1 MDPVVLQL
9 DPLSSASP
17 NTNEYATIKLIE
29 IADEVLKNNKPVDN
43 SIILLYFKKTFVM
56 VGLGFTVLLFVGY
69 IYTGTSLYE
78 GIWLFL
84 VILLN
89 GWLYAREKDSAA
101 MEMWRRLEL
110 VVETIRKHGIN
121 YDEDIAFTTNVQ
133 TVSLSRVVR
142 NGKLKLIPCNLL
154 VSGDIVLLG
163 VGDRAP
169 TKIELFESKTEN
181 QVLDRDQILKQEFF
195 KSPVQQRNLIQQD
208 TRGLFYF
215 KVLETPLLQILESA
229 LKSNRP
235 QTMIAQKITMIEYL
249 VNNVLFY
256 GNAYILTL
264 FDALQSSKTEFE
276 DKEDVDEFDAAPAP
290 TKDFVLS
297 WGAIYRKFYRQLVKK
312 NRSDITRITGL
323 IDAIPAVEQLFFL
336 GDTGDATV
344 LDACYDPASP
354 NGVRFEDDD
363 WNLHLKMLKPVGL
376 LHMLNTECGV
386 LQACTCQFGREI
398 GFTPEIVNKFTKAM
412 VLETFAPSHHS
423 LQESKVDYE
432 FEIPNSYQLFAEGTV
447 ELVVESCGD
456 YWNGSGLGDMN
467 ENIERKIFEF
477 QQNAIINDLQV
488 VAYSYR
494 PIQNSSHWNHIKT
507 MNPNEVY
514 YLSLAATIPETG
526 HILDK
531 ETVESPSRMSQPQ
544 APDNSV
550 QKLRKRLDRE
560 RALSLVDNDATEL
573 LEQDFCIE
581 ITKGQTFLCAASFIY
596 PPRPNVIDFV
606 EDLALAG
613 IRFVYFSFAPER
625 ESKAYAERLG
635 LEIDWNSCI
644 ILSPDNGTGP
654 RYLAL
659 HDIQAQ
665 LPRGVDNIRNH
676 IENVDDVPL
685 HVSLFA
691 ESRPPSIREMTKI
704 FQEHGEVVCVI
715 GSSLNDL
722 NVECFAN
729 ADISIGIDPIPVAR
743 NYVGGKPLSLL
754 CISSQFNSSPCALT
768 LNSDFSFYNI
778 TQMIREARSLADNG
792 QQCIALYLGIQ
803 LSLSFCVILS
813 YCSTILPP
821 IFTGYQIMFIQW
833 IISPVLSLS
842 LLFTP
847 HHSDIMTHLPAK
859 HLDHWKDVPRFVV
872 YYILR
877 FCIFPAFSCV
887 AQYWLILWYKYPD
900 LANSPFQQQPQILF
914 AQNYTLFFFVIYI
927 ITISA
932 TFIHRN
938 ESVLKRKPFINKVWV
953 CTSISCVLLQ
963 AAFMAI
969 SVESLSSIAAFQFD
983 WWIYLIS
990 VLTIFLVLFIQEL
1003 VKSHDMQEW
1012 IRFQKRTKLEF
1023 NTKLGMHSPL

>member
-110 VVETIRKHGIN
+110 VVETMRKHGIN

-249 VNNVLFY
+249 VNNVLLWVALLVSLAINVVRVFLVSTSSPFAAHMFQMLARYQIIAVLPLLPIALPTLMLISRSY

-386 LQACTCQFGREI
+386 LQGKKRNEMHFKSDKISLHGSISHSRKTCTCQFGREI
-398 GFTPEIVNKFTKAM
+398 GFTPEIVNKFTKVM

-432 FEIPNSYQLFAEGTV
+432 FEIPSMLSQIVTDGNDSYQLFAEGTV

-494 PIQNSSHWNHIKT
+494 PIQNSSHWNHIKM

-887 AQYWLILWYKYPD
+887 AQYWL
-900 LANSPFQQQPQILF
+900 
-914 AQNYTLFFFVIYI
+914 
-927 ITISA
+927 
-932 TFIHRN
+932 
-938 ESVLKRKPFINKVWV
+938 
-953 CTSISCVLLQ
+953 
-963 AAFMAI
+963 
-969 SVESLSSIAAFQFD
+969 
-983 WWIYLIS
+983 
-990 VLTIFLVLFIQEL
+990 
-1003 VKSHDMQEW
+1003 
-1012 IRFQKRTKLEF
+1012 
-1023 NTKLGMHSPL
+1023 